1 MRYLFFT
8 FFLFYTILCG
18 GCFSF
23 IPITNVLEER
33 EQGKRIHHIVLCW
46 LNDPGNLDHQSK
58 IIEATK
64 TFRDI
69 PGVLDAQA
77 GTTVPS
83 NRAIVDDSFDVGI
96 LIVVTDEE
104 SLRSY
109 LEHPVHQEAKN
120 EILVPLVDK
129 IVVYDFKN

>member
-1 MRYLFFT
+1 MRYLFFALI
-8 FFLFYTILCG
+8 LFYAILCG

-23 IPITNVLEER
+23 IPFSNFLEER
-33 EQGKRIHHIVLCW
+33 EQGKRIHHVVLCW
-46 LNDPGNLDHQSK
+46 LKDPGNLDHQRK

-64 TFRDI
+64 TFRNI

-83 NRAIVDDSFDVGI
+83 DRAIVDDSFDVGI
-96 LIVVTDEE
+96 LIIVADKD

-109 LEHPVHQEAKN
+109 LEHPVHQRAKN
-120 EILVPLVDK
+120 DILVPLVDK

>member
-1 MRYLFFT
+1 MRYLFFAL
-8 FFLFYTILCG
+8 FLFYAILCG

-23 IPITNVLEER
+23 IPISHLLEER
-33 EQGKRIHHIVLCW
+33 EQGKRIHHVVLCW
-46 LNDPGNLDHQSK
+46 LKEPGNLDHQSK

-96 LIVVTDEE
+96 LIIVADED

>member
-1 MRYLFFT
+1 MRYLFFAL
-8 FFLFYTILCG
+8 FLFYAILCG

-23 IPITNVLEER
+23 IPISNLLEER
-33 EQGKRIHHIVLCW
+33 EQGKRIHHVVLCW
-46 LNDPGNLDHQSK
+46 LKEPGNLDHQSK

-96 LIVVTDEE
+96 LIVVADEE
-104 SLRSY
+104 SLRTY

>member
-1 MRYLFFT
+1 VRYLFFAL
-8 FFLFYTILCG
+8 FLFYAILCG

-23 IPITNVLEER
+23 IPISNLLEER
-33 EQGKRIHHIVLCW
+33 EQGTRIHHVVLCW
-46 LNDPGNLDHQSK
+46 LKEPGNLDHQSK

-104 SLRSY
+104 SLSTY

>member
-1 MRYLFFT
+1 VRYLFFAL
-8 FFLFYTILCG
+8 FLFYAILCG

-23 IPITNVLEER
+23 IPISNLLEEQ

-46 LNDPGNLDHQSK
+46 LKEPGNLDHQSK

-77 GTTVPS
+77 GTKVPS
-83 NRAIVDDSFDVGI
+83 DRAIVDDSFDVGI
-96 LIVVTDEE
+96 LIVVADEA

-109 LEHPVHQEAKN
+109 LEHSIHQEAKN